1 MVPVGAFNGFDL
13 RRLAADNAA
22 LLLIVN
28 YLNYI
33 IYNLNN
39 ILFLYYFRIIILII

>member
-1 MVPVGAFNGFDL
+1 MRFAGGGPDTVPAGAFNGFDL

-28 YLNYI
+28 YLN
-33 IYNLNN
+33 L
-39 ILFLYYFRIIILII
+39 

>member
-1 MVPVGAFNGFDL
+1 MVPAANGFDL

-22 LLLIVN
+22 LLLIVI

-39 ILFLYYFRIIILII
+39 ILFLYYFRILILIV